1 MDAAARGQGRSN
13 FYHPGHDC
21 AGNQSKR
28 MNHPDTKSRLLLL
41 SLLIYS
47 LVLAGLA
54 TLKGELLALALPL
67 LVYLGAGLLYRPD
80 APRLKVTRRLSKD
93 RVLPGMPIKITL
105 TVTNEGAQL
114 EEVLLEDVVPP
125 GLRLVEGHPG
135 ALVSLSPNADLEL
148 SYTVSGERGF
158 YRFEQVRIT
167 ASDFLGLFKTRI
179 TASAPGQLFVLP
191 EVIRLNRVDIRP
203 RATRIYAGLIPAR
216 QGGPGVEF
224 FGVREYQ
231 PGDPTRWINSRA
243 SARHTEALF
252 VNEFEQERVADVGLI
267 LDARRQGDAQA
278 QGRSL
283 FEYGVQAT
291 AALAVALLRSGNRVG
306 LFIYG
311 RWLDWTFPGYGKVQQ
326 ERILH
331 ALARAE
337 PDASAV
343 FETLDHL
350 PTRLF
355 PARSQLILVSSLLP
369 QDPELLIKLRARDY
383 RLLVISPDPIAFE
396 QQGLGNDHPT
406 RQASRLAR
414 LERELLLRQ
423 LRQAGIRVVNW
434 QVETPFQQ
442 VAHTALSRFRF

>member
-1 MDAAARGQGRSN
+1 
-13 FYHPGHDC
+13 
-21 AGNQSKR
+21 

-41 SLLIYS
+41 SLLVYG
-47 LVLAGLA
+47 LVLAGLVM
-54 TLKGELLALALPL
+54 LKGELLALALPF
-67 LVYLGAGLLYRPD
+67 LVYLGAGLIYRPET
-80 APRLKVTRRLSKD
+80 PRLKVTRRLSKD
-93 RVLPGMPIKITL
+93 RTLPGRPIRITL
-105 TVTNEGAQL
+105 TVTNEGAGL
-114 EEVLLEDVVPP
+114 EEALLEDVVPP
-125 GLRLVEGHPG
+125 GLRLIEGQPGVLLSLPPG
-135 ALVSLSPNADLEL
+135 ADVEL
-148 SYTVSGERGF
+148 SYTVSGERGI

-167 ASDFLGLFKTRI
+167 ASDFLGLFKTRT
-179 TASAPGQLFVLP
+179 TASASGQLFVLP

-267 LDARRQGDAQA
+267 LDARLQGDAQA

-291 AALAVALLRSGNRVG
+291 AALAVALLRGGNRVG

-355 PARSQLILVSSLLP
+355 PARSQLILVSPLLP
-369 QDPELLIKLRARDY
+369 QDPELLIKLRARGY

-396 QQGLGNDHPT
+396 QQGLGNDQPA
-406 RQASRLAR
+406 RLASRLAR